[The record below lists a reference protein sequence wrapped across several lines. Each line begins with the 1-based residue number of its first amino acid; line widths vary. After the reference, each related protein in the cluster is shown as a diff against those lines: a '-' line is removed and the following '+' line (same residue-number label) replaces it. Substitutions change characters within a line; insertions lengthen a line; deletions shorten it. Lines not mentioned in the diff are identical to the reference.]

1 MYNHVSFRLEITYF
15 TYYQVSTSENCH
27 ETLGGKAASLIYLQ
41 RKCWAAANPTVSEF
55 DLD

>member
-41 RKCWAAANPTVSEF
+41 RKCWAVANPTVSEF